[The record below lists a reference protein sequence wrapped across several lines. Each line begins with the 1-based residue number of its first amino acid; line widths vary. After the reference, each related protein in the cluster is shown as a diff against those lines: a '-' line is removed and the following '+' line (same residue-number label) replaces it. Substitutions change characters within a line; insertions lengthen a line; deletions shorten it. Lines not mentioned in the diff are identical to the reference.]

1 MKELYQPDIF
11 ESMILSKKEA
21 ELIKRK
27 RKEKANYNKMIS
39 KKPTSYTS
47 KRSPTDK
54 IRFMFADG
62 CLMFADGCLKC
73 GSYNIKTKGITQ
85 TCLNC
90 GNIIQ
95 SKTSGQRITL
105 SNKNRTKCDV
115 RNEKGDVWCADSCID
130 RDTCPYSAK

>member
-21 ELIKRK
+21 ELI
-27 RKEKANYNKMIS
+27 
-39 KKPTSYTS
+39 
-47 KRSPTDK
+47 
-54 IRFMFADG
+54 RF
-62 CLMFADGCLKC
+62 MFADGCLKC